1 MTIPMANEIP
11 KPDPA
16 KLSALSKR
24 RGSAPF
30 SALTAY
36 DYAVARLLDEAGID
50 LILVGDSLGMVVL
63 GHDDTT
69 EVTVEMMLHHTMACR
84 RGVRRAALVA
94 DLPYRSYESPA
105 EAVKNARLLVGAGA
119 DAVKLE
125 GGSEMLPQVGALVDD
140 GIAVVGHIG
149 MLPQHVKEEGGYKK
163 KGKTAEDAKNLL
175 ASARALEA
183 AGAGAIVLESMVAA
197 VAAEITAEVGVPT
210 IGIGA
215 GHSCDG
221 QILVVHDL
229 LGSFP
234 WFRPSFATPHADLAA
249 ETTRAAR
256 EFIAGLAGDAHRPPA
271 EFGEGRAGHP

>member
-1 MTIPMANEIP
+1 MNSQIP
-11 KPDPA
+11 KPDPGKIT
-16 KLSALSKR
+16 KLCKR
-24 RGSAPF
+24 TAGAAPF

-69 EVTVEMMLHHTMACR
+69 EVTIEMMLHHTMACR
-84 RGVRRAALVA
+84 RGVRSAVLVA

-105 EAVKNARLLVGAGA
+105 EAIKNARLLVGAGA

-125 GGSEMLPQVGALVDD
+125 GGVEMVSQVEALVDD
-140 GIAVVGHIG
+140 GIAVVGHVG
-149 MLPQHVKEEGGYKK
+149 MLPQHVKEEDGYKK
-163 KGKTAEDAKNLL
+163 KGKTDAGAKRLMRDAL
-175 ASARALEA
+175 ALEK
-183 AGAGAIVLESMVAA
+183 AGAGAVVLESMVAK
-197 VAAEITAEVGVPT
+197 VATEISGAIDIPT

-215 GHSCDG
+215 GKGCDG

-234 WFRPSFATPHADLAA
+234 WFRPSFATPRADLAA
-249 ETTRAAR
+249 ETTRAAQ
-256 EFIAGLAGDAHRPPA
+256 EFIASLA
-271 EFGEGRAGHP
+271 EGEN